1 MFENEEIITQL
12 KSISISLRRIADR
25 LDSWDNYT
33 NPSSLHHLKTNK

>member
-1 MFENEEIITQL
+1 MFENEEIIAQL

-33 NPSSLHHLKTNK
+33 SPGSLHHLKTNK